1 MSRKSASSTIKR
13 SGPKSRRSILTI
25 FAEETP
31 EVEVLRKNLTRS
43 GRIVGGYK
51 ARKGEFP
58 WVALLQ
64 FDGALFC
71 AGTILNEN
79 YILGAAHCT
88 GVDPSMLTVVVG
100 DHIQSGDE
108 GTEQVVKVAEII
120 PHKDF
125 TIKTFL
131 HDIALYR
138 LKTPLNFST
147 PYIKPARIAKVDT
160 KPTDDMVIWG
170 SYLLKLKR
178 FVDKALNLRVGR
190 DSSECARQRRLA
202 KVCRDGTDL
211 RRRGGKDSCQGDSGG
226 PLHTGKNTD
235 EYTVVGI
242 VSYGIGCAS
251 WEYPGVYTKISA
263 YLDWIEKNINNV
275 ATKG

>member
-31 EVEVLRKNLTRS
+31 EVEVLRKNLTRN

-178 FVDKALNLRVGR
+178 FVDKALNLRAYQPTPLKYAGMGQICVG
-190 DSSECARQRRLA
+190 A
-202 KVCRDGTDL
+202 
-211 RRRGGKDSCQGDSGG
+211 GGKDSCQGDSGG